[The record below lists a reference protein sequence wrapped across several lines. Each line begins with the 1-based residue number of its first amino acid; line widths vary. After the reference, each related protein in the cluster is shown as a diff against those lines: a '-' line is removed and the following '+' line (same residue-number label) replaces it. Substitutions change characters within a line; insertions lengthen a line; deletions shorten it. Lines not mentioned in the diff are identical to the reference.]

1 MQKSVRRLSVDER
14 TVFYARHH
22 VHRSGWQ
29 RWTAGPDG
37 RRVDLQD
44 RLADIHARHANEDAD
59 LFAARMSRVPLL
71 VAAVERVERRMAGL
85 PHLKMLR

>member
-1 MQKSVRRLSVDER
+1 M
-14 TVFYARHH
+14 
-22 VHRSGWQ
+22 
-29 RWTAGPDG
+29 TAGPDR

-85 PHLKMLR
+85 PHLKMFR